1 MMKSIKKLKNRFE
14 QKEYL
19 KKRVDELKIN
29 IENWDL
35 QDITQENLTASSL
48 RVIKNGKLGSN
59 TTLGESVKVK
69 KSLIDGAEESA
80 EYGEETDIVF
90 STETIDELD
99 PEARDKYKKAD
110 AEKIFEFISEVTDY
124 IKSKDEDIV
133 LDLNLNKKLEKVKID
148 TSNKGDLKEELV
160 NFHFDFGAPIP
171 GGGSTLYR
179 SFNQEKMFSEIPKQE
194 IDEFLAEYKNTYEV
208 STPKTAKMDVLFS
221 PRALYFFFISLKS
234 GISGRTIFQ
243 GTSPLMDKLDQKI
256 FSEKI
261 NINDKPQMKNAAS
274 RRFFDDEGIPTSK
287 KEIIKNGVL
296 KNYIYDLEY
305 ANKLGEKAAGNGL
318 KRALFG
324 GGISTPVSP
333 NFVNP
338 VLEPGD
344 KSKKD
349 LLESMDE
356 GILVESVIGF
366 HSSNYEQGHFSV
378 QAQGFHVKNG
388 ELQGRLQDVMI
399 AGNIYEDFSEIKG
412 VGDEIYPNM
421 KGYAPYILVD
431 NVSVTG
437 K

>member
-1 MMKSIKKLKNRFE
+1 MKSIKNLKNRFE

-19 KKRVDELKIN
+19 KKKIDKLKIN

-48 RVIKNGKLGSN
+48 RVIKDGKLGSN

-69 KSLIDGAEESA
+69 KNLIDGAEESA
-80 EYGEETDIVF
+80 DYGEETDLVF
-90 STETIDELD
+90 SKESMDKLD
-99 PEARDKYKKAD
+99 PAVRENYEKAD
-110 AEKIFEFISEVTDY
+110 AEKIFAFITEVSDY
-124 IKSKDEDIV
+124 IKNKNEDIV
-133 LDLNLNKKLEKVKID
+133 LNLNLNKRYEKIKID
-148 TSNKGDLKEELV
+148 TDNKGDLKEELV

-179 SFNQEKMFSEIPKQE
+179 SFNQEKMFDEIPKAE
-194 IDEFLAEYKNTYEV
+194 IDEFLAEYENTYEI
-208 STPKTAKMDVLFS
+208 STPETAKMDVLFS
-221 PRALYFFFISLKS
+221 PRSLYFFFISLQA

-243 GTSPLMDKLDQKI
+243 GTSPLMNKLDKKI
-256 FSEKI
+256 FSDKI
-261 NINDKPQMKNAAS
+261 NVNDKPQMKNAAG
-274 RRFFDDEGIPTSK
+274 RRSFDDEGIPTSQ
-287 KEIIKNGVL
+287 KEIINKGLL
-296 KNYIYDLEY
+296 KNYIFDLEY
-305 ANKLGEKAAGNGL
+305 ANKMGEKPTGNGL
-318 KRALFG
+318 KRTLFG
-324 GGISTPVSP
+324 EGINTPVSP

-349 LLESMDE
+349 LLNSMDE

-388 ELQGRLQDVMI
+388 KLQGRLQDVMI
-399 AGNIYEDFSEIKG
+399 AGNIYEDFEEIKG

-421 KGYAPYILVD
+421 KGYAPYLLVN

>member
-1 MMKSIKKLKNRFE
+1 MMKTIKELKNRFE

-19 KKRVDELKIN
+19 KKKVDELKIN
-29 IENWDL
+29 VENWDL

-69 KSLIDGAEESA
+69 KKLIDGAEESA
-80 EYGEETDIVF
+80 EFGEETNIVF
-90 STETIDELD
+90 SKETIDKLD
-99 PEARDKYKKAD
+99 PEARDNYEEAD
-110 AEKIFEFISEVTDY
+110 AEKIFEFISGVANY

-133 LDLNLNKKLEKVKID
+133 LDLNLNKKLEKIKID
-148 TSNKGDLKEELV
+148 TDNKGDLREELI

-171 GGGSTLYR
+171 GGGSILYR
-179 SFNQEKMFSEIPKQE
+179 SFNQEKMFSEIPKKE

-208 STPKTAKMDVLFS
+208 STPETAKMDVLFS
-221 PRALYFFFISLKS
+221 PRALYFFFISLQA

-243 GTSPLMDKLDQKI
+243 GTSPLMEKLDKKI
-256 FSEKI
+256 FSDKL

-274 RRFFDDEGIPTSK
+274 RRFFDDEGIPTYQ
-287 KEIIKNGVL
+287 KEIINKGVL
-296 KNYIYDLEY
+296 KNFIYDLEY
-305 ANKLGEKAAGNGL
+305 ANKLGKKPTGNGL
-318 KRALFG
+318 KRTLFG
-324 GGISTPVSP
+324 EGINTPVSP

-338 VLEPGD
+338 VIEPGD

-349 LLESMDE
+349 LLDSMDE

-388 ELQGRLQDVMI
+388 KLQGRLQDVMI
-399 AGNIYEDFSEIKG
+399 AGNIYEDFEEIKG
-412 VGDEIYPNM
+412 VGDKIYPNM
-421 KGYAPYILVD
+421 KGYAPYLLVN